1 MRITLLTITP
11 LDEKWENY
19 RGDFITRKIQK
30 LRSASKLLEQEFKE

>member
-1 MRITLLTITP
+1 MKITLLTITP
-11 LDEKWENY
+11 LNEKWENS